1 MSADRKPDPMR
12 GGAQEELVHERASAT
27 PQRGEVAAPRAP
39 RPAVDGGPAV
49 RASLRELQS
58 WFAQVVMHPESVEAG
73 VASTAHLAESVVTP
87 STQLTVQERLGV
99 YHYAYRARL
108 VECLA
113 DDYGV
118 LQKAIGE
125 DAFEALAGA
134 YIIAHPS
141 TAPSLNFYGRH
152 MPAFLRTY
160 ETSSFDTTFA
170 ADLATLEWALVET
183 LHAAAAP
190 TLSLEQLSH
199 VPPAQWAS
207 ARLPKADTLRV
218 HRFSFPVNAYLQA
231 VRSGNAP
238 DSIPAASPTAT
249 AIYRSGF
256 IIWRMDLTPVM
267 ARLLES
273 LFAGATLGDALSR
286 IETDESDAAAVAEA
300 ERSVMAWFR
309 EWVSGGFFARI
320 ELAVP

>member
-1 MSADRKPDPMR
+1 MSADRKPDPQL
-12 GGAQEELVHERASAT
+12 GGAREEMVHERASAT
-27 PQRGEVAAPRAP
+27 PQRGEFVTRLPRAVV
-39 RPAVDGGPAV
+39 ASGPVV

-58 WFAQVVMHPESVEAG
+58 WFAQVVMNPESVEAG
-73 VASTAHLAESVVTP
+73 VAQTQHAAEGVVTP
-87 STQLTVQERLGV
+87 SARLSVQERLGV

-125 DAFEALAGA
+125 DAFEALASA
-134 YIIAHPS
+134 YVIAHPS

-160 ETSSFDTTFA
+160 ETTTFDA
-170 ADLATLEWALVET
+170 TFGADLATLEWALVET

-190 TLSLEQLSH
+190 TLSLEQLSQ
-199 VPPAQWAS
+199 VPPSQWAS
-207 ARLPKADTLRV
+207 ARLPKADTVRV
-218 HRFSFPVNAYLQA
+218 RRFSFPVNAYLQA
-231 VRSGNAP
+231 VRTGSSP
-238 DSIPAASPTAT
+238 ELPAASPTAT

-256 IIWRMDLTPVM
+256 TLWRMDLTPVM

-286 IETDESDAAAVAEA
+286 IETDESDADAVAEA

-320 ELAVP
+320 DLPEG

>member
-1 MSADRKPDPMR
+1 MSGDRKPDPQL

-27 PQRGEVAAPRAP
+27 PQRETIARARTPRA
-39 RPAVDGGPAV
+39 AVEAGPAV
-49 RASLRELQS
+49 RASLRDLQT
-58 WFAQVVMHPESVEAG
+58 WFATVVMHPESVEAG
-73 VASTAHLAESVVTP
+73 IASTAHLAERVVTP
-87 STQLTVQERLGV
+87 SSQLTVQERLGV

-118 LQKAIGE
+118 LQKAIGDE
-125 DAFEALAGA
+125 AFDALAGA

-141 TAPSLNFYGRH
+141 TAPSLNFFGRH

-160 ETSSFDTTFA
+160 VTKDFDTTFA
-170 ADLATLEWALVET
+170 ANLATLEWALVET

-190 TLSLEQLSH
+190 TLSLEQLSA
-199 VPPAQWAS
+199 VPPAQWAA
-207 ARLPKADTLRV
+207 ARLPKADTVRV

-231 VRSGNAP
+231 VRSGNPP
-238 DSIPAASPTAT
+238 DALPEASPTAT

-273 LFAGATLGDALSR
+273 LFGGATLGEALSR
-286 IETDESDAAAVAEA
+286 IETDESDAEAVAEA

-320 ELAVP
+320 ELPTQ

>member
-1 MSADRKPDPMR
+1 MSADRKPDPQL
-12 GGAQEELVHERASAT
+12 GGAREELIHERASAT
-27 PQRGEVAAPRAP
+27 PQHAFVAKGAPAP
-39 RPAVDGGPAV
+39 HADDAPPVK
-49 RASLRELQS
+49 ASLRELQT
-58 WFAQVVMHPESVEAG
+58 WFAAVVTHPESVEAG
-73 VASTAHLAESVVTP
+73 IASTAHRAERVVTP
-87 STQLTVQERLGV
+87 SAHLSVQERLGI
-99 YHYAYRARL
+99 YHYGYRARL
-108 VECLA
+108 IECLA

-134 YIIAHPS
+134 YVVAHPS

-152 MPAFLRTY
+152 MPSFVRTY
-160 ETSSFDTTFA
+160 ATSAFDPTFA

-190 TLSLEQLSH
+190 TLSLEQLSR
-199 VPPAQWAS
+199 VPPAQWSS
-207 ARLPKADTLRV
+207 ARLPKADTVRV
-218 HRFSFPVNAYLQA
+218 HRFSYPVNAYLQA
-231 VRSGNAP
+231 VRTGGVPDLPAP
-238 DSIPAASPTAT
+238 APTAT

-256 IIWRMDLTPVM
+256 ILWRMDLTPVM

-273 LFAGATLGDALSR
+273 LFSGATLGEALSR
-286 IETDESDAAAVAEA
+286 IETDESDPDAIAEA

-320 ELAVP
+320 ALPSPT